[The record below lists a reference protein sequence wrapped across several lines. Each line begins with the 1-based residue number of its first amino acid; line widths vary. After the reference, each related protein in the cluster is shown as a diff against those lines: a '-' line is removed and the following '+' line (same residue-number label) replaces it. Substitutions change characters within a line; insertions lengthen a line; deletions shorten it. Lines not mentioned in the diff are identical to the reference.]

1 MSNILV
7 LGGTGFVGR
16 HVCESL
22 QRAGHRTT
30 VPTRVLKNAAA
41 VQHLPGLTVQVA
53 DVHQPDQL
61 NRLVAGH
68 DIVINLVA
76 ILHGNERAFRK
87 VHVDLP
93 ESLAAACAAA
103 GVRRVIHVSALGA
116 AADAPSLYLRS
127 KAEGEAVL
135 EAADLDLTVLRP
147 SVIFGAGDR
156 FLNLFARMQQVL
168 PLVPLAGA
176 RVRFQ
181 PVWVQ
186 DVAQAIVHAVAH
198 PDTIDQTLEATGPD
212 VFTLAQLV
220 RLAGEAVGCPRP
232 VLGLP
237 TALAYFQALLMECLP
252 GTPLMSTDNISSL
265 EVDNVASETDDGQVT
280 LADWGLSPAHL
291 ADVLPTVLHRQAGTL
306 APRER
311 LVELR
316 AQRRR

>member
-22 QRAGHRTT
+22 QRAGHRMT
-30 VPTRVLKNAAA
+30 VPTRVLKNAAP

-68 DIVINLVA
+68 DLVINLVA

-127 KAEGEAVL
+127 KAAGEAVL

-147 SVIFGAGDR
+147 SVIFGAGDH
-156 FLNLFARMQQVL
+156 FINLFARMQQVL

-212 VFTLAQLV
+212 VYTLAQLV
-220 RLAGEAVGCPRP
+220 RLAGQAVGCPRP
-232 VLGLP
+232 VLALP
-237 TALAYFQALLMECLP
+237 TALAYFQALLMELLP

-280 LADWGLSPAHL
+280 LADWGLTPAHL
-291 ADVLPTVLHRQAGTL
+291 EDVLPTFLHQTAGTL

-311 LVELR
+311 LVDLR

>member
-22 QRAGHRTT
+22 QRAGHRMT
-30 VPTRVLKNAAA
+30 VPTRVLKNAAP

-127 KAEGEAVL
+127 KAAGEAVL

-147 SVIFGAGDR
+147 SVIFGAGDH
-156 FLNLFARMQQVL
+156 FINLFARMQQVL

-212 VFTLAQLV
+212 VYTLAQLV
-220 RLAGEAVGCPRP
+220 RLAGQAVGCPRP
-232 VLGLP
+232 VLALP
-237 TALAYFQALLMECLP
+237 TALAYFQALLMELLP

-280 LADWGLSPAHL
+280 LADWGLTPAHL
-291 ADVLPTVLHRQAGTL
+291 EDVLPTFLHQTAGTL

-311 LVELR
+311 LVDLR

>member
-176 RVRFQ
+176 WVRFQ

>member
-22 QRAGHRTT
+22 QRAGHRMT

-68 DIVINLVA
+68 EVVINLVA
-76 ILHGNERAFRK
+76 ILHGNERAFHK

-103 GVRRVIHVSALGA
+103 GVRRVIHVSALGT

-168 PLVPLAGA
+168 PVVPLAGA
-176 RVRFQ
+176 GVHFQ

-198 PDTIDQTLEATGPD
+198 AATIGQTLEATGPD
-212 VFTLAQLV
+212 VFTLTQLV
-220 RLAGEAVGCPRP
+220 RMAGQAVGCPRP

-237 TALAYFQALLMECLP
+237 TALAYFQALLMELLP

-280 LADWGLSPAHL
+280 LADWGLTPAHL
-291 ADVLPTVLHRQAGTL
+291 ADVLPTFLHRQAGTL

>member
-22 QRAGHRTT
+22 QRAGHRMT
-30 VPTRVLKNAAA
+30 VPTRQLRTAAS

-53 DVHQPDQL
+53 DVHQPEQL

-76 ILHGNERAFRK
+76 ILHGNERSFRK
-87 VHVDLP
+87 VHVELP
-93 ESLAAACAAA
+93 ESLAAACEAA

-116 AADAPSLYLRS
+116 AADAPSMYLRS
-127 KAEGEAVL
+127 KAAGEAVL
-135 EAADLDLTVLRP
+135 EAADLDLTIVRP

-156 FLNLFARMQQVL
+156 FLNLFARMQQTL

-176 RVRFQ
+176 HVRFQ

-186 DVAQAIVHAVAH
+186 DVAQAIVHAVGH
-198 PDTIDQTLEATGPD
+198 PGTIGQTLEATGPD

-220 RLAGEAVGCPRP
+220 RMAGQAVDCPRP

-237 TALAYFQALLMECLP
+237 VALAYFQALLMELLP

-265 EVDNVASETDDGQVT
+265 EVDNVASESDDGQVT
-280 LADWGLSPAHL
+280 LADWGLTPAHL
-291 ADVLPTVLHRQAGTL
+291 ADVLPTFLHRKAGTL

-316 AQRRR
+316 SNQRR

>member
-68 DIVINLVA
+68 DVVINLVA

-212 VFTLAQLV
+212 VYTLAQLV
-220 RLAGEAVGCPRP
+220 RLAGQAVGCPRP
-232 VLGLP
+232 VLALP
-237 TALAYFQALLMECLP
+237 TALAYFQALLMELLP

-280 LADWGLSPAHL
+280 LADWGLTPAHL
-291 ADVLPTVLHRQAGTL
+291 EDVLPTFLHQTAGTL

-311 LVELR
+311 LVDLR

>member
-30 VPTRVLKNAAA
+30 VPTRVLKNAAH

>member
-68 DIVINLVA
+68 DLVINLVA

-127 KAEGEAVL
+127 KAAGEAVL

-147 SVIFGAGDR
+147 SVIFGAGDH
-156 FLNLFARMQQVL
+156 FINLFARMQQVL

-212 VFTLAQLV
+212 VYTLAQLV
-220 RLAGEAVGCPRP
+220 RLAGQAVGCPRP
-232 VLGLP
+232 VLALP
-237 TALAYFQALLMECLP
+237 TALAYFQALLMELLP

-280 LADWGLSPAHL
+280 LADWGLTPAHL
-291 ADVLPTVLHRQAGTL
+291 EDVLPTFLHQTAGTL

-311 LVELR
+311 LVDLR